1 MRGIAIPLTLTLSI
15 GGCKSQLK
23 AELTQPSESAQAASD
38 SPSDIVL
45 TPVAAKPGET
55 VAVTGKNLTA
65 PAFVTIDQERIGI
78 QIISSAHGQFVMP
91 NGVKDGIHLVSFSF
105 GKNEVKDIAL
115 ASPGQSGLPVFSGT
129 QDHICSD
136 EQYINATGQVTNGT
150 KICHSQAPSAVPACT
165 EDGQVGCLANATFVA
180 VRAAS
185 LVPGNIK
192 NGILMGGT
200 TGAFPSPENPLP
212 GTSGSA
218 FPLTAATFDARIKS
232 NNAFEYW
239 DASGMRHETW
249 GDADLAP
256 ENIKNAV
263 NIFGSTGNIVQPAPP
278 PPWDLKLAVTVGTTT
293 GLLRANCRNAV
304 NQSKISMGAPFDV
317 TIDDTTDIVAAAGHG
332 LANDT
337 AVRFTAG
344 SAPGGITADT
354 VTYYVI
360 NATGA
365 GFQIATAVSGPAVDL
380 TSTGGSVVAFP
391 WNDTTPDW
399 WDTVED
405 LQTVGGATPPHPW
418 SAVGYTCGGLGTEGD
433 DTVWIDR
440 TTGGCT
446 SGAQDCK
453 FQDRI
458 SGLEWTELQSIG
470 MSWGKALTTCNDL
483 IFAGSSDWRLP
494 TQKELL
500 EAYTHGIST
509 AATTNWITG
518 GDYLSY
524 FWSSTSLGNFPGLAW
539 ALNLGSGNRPNNY
552 TKNLANAVTCVH

>member
-1 MRGIAIPLTLTLSI
+1 M
-15 GGCKSQLK
+15 
-23 AELTQPSESAQAASD
+23 
-38 SPSDIVL
+38 
-45 TPVAAKPGET
+45 
-55 VAVTGKNLTA
+55 
-65 PAFVTIDQERIGI
+65 
-78 QIISSAHGQFVMP
+78 
-91 NGVKDGIHLVSFSF
+91 
-105 GKNEVKDIAL
+105 
-115 ASPGQSGLPVFSGT
+115 
-129 QDHICSD
+129 
-136 EQYINATGQVTNGT
+136 
-150 KICHSQAPSAVPACT
+150 
-165 EDGQVGCLANATFVA
+165 
-180 VRAAS
+180 
-185 LVPGNIK
+185 
-192 NGILMGGT
+192 
-200 TGAFPSPENPLP
+200 
-212 GTSGSA
+212 
-218 FPLTAATFDARIKS
+218 
-232 NNAFEYW
+232 
-239 DASGMRHETW
+239 
-249 GDADLAP
+249 
-256 ENIKNAV
+256 
-263 NIFGSTGNIVQPAPP
+263 
-278 PPWDLKLAVTVGTTT
+278 
-293 GLLRANCRNAV
+293 
-304 NQSKISMGAPFDV
+304 
-317 TIDDTTDIVAAAGHG
+317 
-332 LANDT
+332 
-337 AVRFTAG
+337 
-344 SAPGGITADT
+344 
-354 VTYYVI
+354 
-360 NATGA
+360 
-365 GFQIATAVSGPAVDL
+365 DL

-500 EAYTHGIST
+500 EGYTHGIST